1 MRKLIGLGL
10 GLVVCGF
17 AWGCGDDG
25 VVGEGVSEV
34 DVEAEVD
41 AAEVEVEVDSNEAD
55 ALEDVADSIP
65 VDTRADAD
73 VADGDADAAEE
84 DTADASEAD
93 ASEVDVPVVAPG
105 LDERASVTTCHAFA
119 RPALPQPGNGAVSYE
134 KAFPN
139 MDFGG
144 QAIGLIRTRSGPDGP
159 LRWFVLDREGFI
171 WTFVSES
178 ASKDGKAADGVTDV
192 ERAEVYLDLP
202 GTPYGTGGEGGLLGF
217 AFDPDF
223 AVRADANYVYVH
235 YTTWPDN
242 NVWRFRIE
250 RTGVASPRWEIVEQK
265 PIFAT
270 PSGGGNHWGGD
281 LKFGPD
287 GFLYISLGDGG
298 NGMNA
303 SDAVKTTWLRGK
315 ILRID
320 PRSATADEP
329 YRIPSDNPFVEAG
342 APLCSGRNLSDNSVA
357 CPEIYARGFR
367 NPWRMTFDRDTGRLW
382 VGDVGSGK
390 EEVDLVMPGRDY
402 GWNRCDGRNGNN
414 CPPGNAGSELIAPI
428 AQYRVYASASIAG
441 GVVYHGTALGT
452 ALQGAYLF
460 TDVYNGELLVIDE
473 PYANVTFEPTFRV
486 SQVYEH
492 PDEDDEDDLPKFGK
506 LDAAR
511 LSYPVSWAEDEHA
524 ELYVVTFGAGK
535 GEGVYKLVPPGGV
548 VADSVPDTLKQTGCV
563 ATDDPRRPAPGMLPY
578 EVNAPFWSD
587 GAEKERFVAI
597 PDGTTIEVGDD
608 GDWVLPVGSVVTK
621 TFYLAGT
628 PIETRLMVRH
638 DDGGWAGYTYAWR
651 SDGSD
656 ADEVPSAG
664 EQRVWGDQTWSYPSR
679 AGCKTCHTAAAGFTL
694 GLETRQV
701 DRDHRYLE
709 TGRTANQIS
718 TFAHIGMF
726 AGEVVSD
733 PAAAFVS
740 PFEDAPGVDIGR
752 RARTYLHANCS
763 QCHRAGLVPNL
774 HYDTPLAD
782 TDLCIEKRLVPG
794 APEASTIIMRLRS
807 DDLAFRMPRG
817 GGLVRDEAGV
827 SLIEAWIEGLT
838 SCP

>member
-1 MRKLIGLGL
+1 MMHKLFVSGLGL
-10 GLVVCGF
+10 ILCSV
-17 AWGCGDDG
+17 ASLACGDDA
-25 VVGEGVSEV
+25 VVGEGLADADAVPDVPDEV
-34 DVEAEVD
+34 AAEVD
-41 AAEVEVEVDSNEAD
+41 SIPDVAETEVAVNDVVAPDSAVSD
-55 ALEDVADSIP
+55 TVADS
-65 VDTRADAD
+65 DD
-73 VADGDADAAEE
+73 VAASDSDAA
-84 DTADASEAD
+84 
-93 ASEVDVPVVAPG
+93 VDVDVDVTAGVPG

-119 RPALPQPGNGAVSYE
+119 RPALPQVVDSGTVAYE
-134 KAFPN
+134 KSFPN

-144 QAIGLIRTRSGPDGP
+144 QAIGLVRTRSGPEGP

-171 WTFVSES
+171 WTFVSEL

-202 GTPYGTGGEGGLLGF
+202 DTPYGTGGEGGLLGF

-223 AVRADANYVYVH
+223 ALRADANYVYVH
-235 YTTWPDN
+235 YTTWPNN

-250 RTGVASPRWEIVEQK
+250 RDGVGAPRWDIVEQK
-265 PIFAT
+265 PILTTA
-270 PSGGGNHWGGD
+270 SGGGNHWGGD

-298 NGMNA
+298 NGMSA

-320 PRSATADEP
+320 PRSAVGAEP
-329 YRIPSDNPFVEAG
+329 YRIPADNPFIEAG
-342 APLCSGRNLSDNSVA
+342 APLCSDRDLRDNTIA
-357 CPEIYARGFR
+357 CPEIFARGFR

-390 EEVDLVMPGRDY
+390 EEVNLVLAGHDY
-402 GWNRCDGRNGNN
+402 GWNRCDGRNGSD
-414 CPPGNAGSELIAPI
+414 CPPGNASSQLIAPI
-428 AQYRVYASASIAG
+428 AQYRVYSSASIAG
-441 GVVYHGTALGT
+441 GIIYRGSALGA

-460 TDVYNGELLVIDE
+460 TDVYNGEFLVIDT
-473 PYANVTFEPTFRV
+473 PYANVTFDPFRV

-492 PDEDDEDDLPKFGK
+492 PDEDDEDDLPKFRK
-506 LDAAR
+506 LAAAR
-511 LSYPVSWAEDEHA
+511 LSYPVSWAEDERA
-524 ELYVVTFGAGK
+524 EPYVVTFGAGK
-535 GEGVYKLVPPGGV
+535 GEGIYKLVPPTGA

-563 ATDDPRRPAPGMLPY
+563 AADDPRRPAPGMLPY

-587 GAEKERFVAI
+587 GADKERFVAI
-597 PDGTTIEVGDD
+597 PDGATITVGAD

-621 TFYLAGT
+621 TFFLAGT

-651 SDGSD
+651 ADGSD

-664 EQRVWGDQTWSYPSR
+664 EERVWGEQAWSYPSR
-679 AGCKTCHTAAAGFTL
+679 NGCKTCHTAAAGFTL
-694 GLETRQV
+694 GLETRQL
-701 DRDHRYLE
+701 DRAHSYPE
-709 TGRTANQIS
+709 TGRSANQIS

-726 AGEVVSD
+726 ADTVVSD

-740 PFEDAPGVDIGR
+740 PFGDAPIER

-763 QCHRAGLVPNL
+763 QCHRSGLVPNL
-774 HYDTPLAD
+774 HFDTPLAD

-794 APEASTIIMRLRS
+794 APEASTLIMRLFS
-807 DDLAFRMPRG
+807 DDPTFRMPRG
-817 GGLVRDEAGV
+817 GGRLIDEAGV
-827 SLIEAWIEGLT
+827 ALIEAWIEGLT